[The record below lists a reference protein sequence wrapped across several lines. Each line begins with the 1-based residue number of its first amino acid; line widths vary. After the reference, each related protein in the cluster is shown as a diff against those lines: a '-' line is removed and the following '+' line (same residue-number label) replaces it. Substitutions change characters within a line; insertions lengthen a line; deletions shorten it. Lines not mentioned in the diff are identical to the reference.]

1 MSDNETQ
8 KVEPVNTAQLVADE
22 LTSSIKALL
31 EVDENE
37 YHELT
42 DEKRFDE
49 ADIAMAF
56 IGGVIKASTL
66 GEMLT
71 PQFVGKVAIKVS
83 EKLGF
88 VSHEA
93 EAQ

>member
-1 MSDNETQ
+1 MTDSETRR
-8 KVEPVNTAQLVADE
+8 VEPVAAAQLVADE
-22 LTSSIKALL
+22 LVSSIKTLI
-31 EVDENE
+31 EVNENE
-37 YHELT
+37 FHELN

-49 ADIAMAF
+49 TDIAMAF

-71 PQFVGKVAIKVS
+71 PHFVGKVAIKVS

-88 VSHEA
+88 FTGEGDES
-93 EAQ
+93 

>member
-1 MSDNETQ
+1 MTDNETQ
-8 KVEPVNTAQLVADE
+8 QAEPVNYAQSVADE
-22 LTSSIKALL
+22 LVSSIKTLI
-31 EVDENE
+31 EVNENE
-37 YHELT
+37 FHELT

-49 ADIAMAF
+49 TDIAMAF

-71 PQFVGKVAIKVS
+71 PHFVGKVAIRVS

-88 VSHEA
+88 VSYEA
-93 EAQ
+93 EEQ

>member
-1 MSDNETQ
+1 MSDSETRR
-8 KVEPVNTAQLVADE
+8 VEPVAAAQSVADE
-22 LTSSIKALL
+22 LVLSIKTLI
-31 EVDENE
+31 EVNENE
-37 YHELT
+37 FHELN

-49 ADIAMAF
+49 TDIAMAF

-71 PQFVGKVAIKVS
+71 PHFVGKVAIKVS

-88 VSHEA
+88 FTGEGDES
-93 EAQ
+93 

>member
-1 MSDNETQ
+1 MTDSETQ
-8 KVEPVNTAQLVADE
+8 QAEPVNAAQLVADE
-22 LTSSIKALL
+22 LTSSIKTLI
-31 EVDENE
+31 EVNENE
-37 YHELT
+37 FHELN

-71 PQFVGKVAIKVS
+71 PHFVGQVAIKVS

-88 VSHEA
+88 LSSKA
-93 EAQ
+93 EDQ

>member
-1 MSDNETQ
+1 MTDNETQ
-8 KVEPVNTAQLVADE
+8 QAEPVNYAQSVADE
-22 LTSSIKALL
+22 LVSSIKTLI
-31 EVDENE
+31 EVNENE
-37 YHELT
+37 FHELT

-71 PQFVGKVAIKVS
+71 PRFVGEVAIKVS

-88 VSHEA
+88 VSYEA
-93 EAQ
+93 EEQ